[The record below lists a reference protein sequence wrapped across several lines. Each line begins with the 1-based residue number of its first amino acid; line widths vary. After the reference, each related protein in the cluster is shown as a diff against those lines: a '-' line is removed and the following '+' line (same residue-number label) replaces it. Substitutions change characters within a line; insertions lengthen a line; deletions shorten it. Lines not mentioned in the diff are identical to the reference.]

1 MATVETV
8 RGPVDVDDLGST
20 LMHEHIF
27 VLDPEAIANYG
38 SAWGPMLWDEEVRV
52 ADAIAKLRAV
62 SEAGI
67 GTLVDP
73 TVVGLGRFVP
83 RIQRINAEVDLNIV
97 VATGLY
103 AFMELPQFFRYRS
116 ADQLAELFV
125 RDIRDGIEDTG
136 VRAAFLKCA
145 VEEHGL
151 VGDVPTIVAAIA
163 AASIDTGA
171 PIMVHTNSAA
181 RSGLLAVEALAEDGV
196 DLSRVVIAH
205 VGDSNDLGYIRE
217 IAASG
222 VFLGCDRFGIEHF
235 NPLERRIETLLALV
249 AEGYAD
255 RIHLGHDAAC
265 FYDFMVGDEKFADE
279 KPDYLLVHRVVLP
292 RLLEAG
298 VTEDQIE
305 AMTTGSA
312 KRFFDHGG

>member
-8 RGPVDVDDLGST
+8 RGPVDVDQVGST

-38 SAWGPMLWDEEVRV
+38 SAWGENLWDEEVRV
-52 ADAIAKLRAV
+52 ADAIAKLTAV

-67 GTLVDP
+67 RTVVDP
-73 TVVGLGRFVP
+73 TVIGLGRFIP

-103 AFMELPQFFRYRS
+103 AFMELSQFFRYRS
-116 ADQLAELFV
+116 VDQLAELFV

-145 VEEHGL
+145 IEEYGL

-163 AASIDTGA
+163 AASLETGA
-171 PIMVHTNSAA
+171 PIMVHTNAAA
-181 RSGLLAVEALAEDGV
+181 RTGLLAVEAFAKEGV

-205 VGDSNDLGYIRE
+205 AGDSNDVGYIRE
-217 IAASG
+217 IASSG
-222 VFLGCDRFGIEHF
+222 AFLGCDRFGIEHF
-235 NPLERRIETLLALV
+235 NPLDRRIETLIALV

-255 RIHLGHDAAC
+255 RIHLSHDGAC

-279 KPDYLLVHRVVLP
+279 KPDYLLVQKVVLP
-292 RLLEAG
+292 ALLEAG
-298 VTEDQIE
+298 VTQEQIDS
-305 AMTTGSA
+305 MTIGSA
-312 KRFFDHGG
+312 RRFFGG